1 MMSDH
6 VHVLLV
12 EDQYFARLALHSV
25 IDARADMRIVA
36 ETPNGLEALALY
48 RTHRPDLVI
57 MDLRLPGLSGFDA
70 IHAIR
75 NENPEARILVL
86 SNYEGVADVQ
96 RALELGALGYLTKDA
111 DADLLLQAIVHVHRG
126 RRFLPPSV
134 AKLFEENPDLDPL
147 TVREAQIVALIAEGL
162 SNKEIG
168 ARLGIAEKTVRVHMT
183 HILDKLGATD
193 RTQLLIIAVQRGII
207 HLD

>member
-1 MMSDH
+1 MKEPIRI
-6 VHVLLV
+6 LLV

-25 IDARADMRIVA
+25 IDAREEMRIVA
-36 ETPNGLEALALY
+36 ESASGTEALALY
-48 RTHRPDLVI
+48 RAHRPDLVM

-70 IHAIR
+70 IRAIR

-86 SNYEGVADVQ
+86 SNYEGVADVE
-96 RALELGALGYLTKDA
+96 RALSLGALGYLTKDA
-111 DADLLLQAIVHVHRG
+111 DADLLIEAILRVHRG
-126 RRFLPPSV
+126 HRYLPPSL
-134 AKLFEENPDLDPL
+134 ARLLEYGQDLDPL
-147 TVREAQIVALIAEGL
+147 TARESQIVELIAEGL

-183 HILDKLGATD
+183 HILDKMGATD
-193 RTQLLIIAVQRGII
+193 RTQLLIIALQRGII

>member
-1 MMSDH
+1 MREPIRI
-6 VHVLLV
+6 LLV

-25 IDARADMRIVA
+25 IDAREEMRIVA
-36 ETPNGLEALALY
+36 ESANGAEAVALY
-48 RTHRPDLVI
+48 RAHRPDLVM

-70 IHAIR
+70 IRAIR

-86 SNYEGVADVQ
+86 SNYEGVADVE
-96 RALELGALGYLTKDA
+96 RALTLGALGYLTKDA
-111 DADLLLQAIVHVHRG
+111 DADLLVEAILRVHRG
-126 RRFLPPSV
+126 HRYLPPSL
-134 AKLFEENPDLDPL
+134 ARLLEYGQDLDPL
-147 TVREAQIVALIAEGL
+147 TARESQIVELIAEGL

-183 HILDKLGATD
+183 HILDKMGATD
-193 RTQLLIIAVQRGII
+193 RTQLLIIALQRGII

>member
-1 MMSDH
+1 MREPIRI
-6 VHVLLV
+6 LLV

-25 IDARADMRIVA
+25 IDAREEMRIVA
-36 ETPNGLEALALY
+36 ESANGAEALALY
-48 RTHRPDLVI
+48 RAHRPDLVM

-70 IHAIR
+70 IRAIR

-86 SNYEGVADVQ
+86 SNYEGVADVE
-96 RALELGALGYLTKDA
+96 RALTLGALGYLTKDA
-111 DADLLLQAIVHVHRG
+111 DADLLLEAILRVHRG
-126 RRFLPPSV
+126 HRYLPPSL
-134 AKLFEENPDLDPL
+134 ARLLEYGQDLDPL
-147 TVREAQIVALIAEGL
+147 TARESQIVELIAEGL

-183 HILDKLGATD
+183 HILDKMGATD
-193 RTQLLIIAVQRGII
+193 RTQLLIIALQRGII